1 MKLSTINV
9 KTTKIINAMKKIVAL
24 FITTVL
30 SCVLYSQTFDY
41 DYEWVNVTP
50 LYSIMNVQQSAYT
63 KGGKIIVAT
72 KEGYLA
78 ETSDT
83 CKTWNITYD
92 VLRDGINYGD
102 KIYDKYGSAILSMS
116 KDSLQGIFYAVGTND
131 TESSNVLLYTKDGGQ
146 SWNCSLSTLERE
158 NKILS
163 IAWKNE
169 NTLFATVYNS
179 TFNKMYLYSS
189 IDAGC
194 RWDKISTEDELFST
208 ANSASTVYMAFV
220 NDQLG
225 YVFTADGYCVTTNGG
240 DTWQRVELEMK
251 PVYMFQFN
259 NGDIILTVRSHI
271 SKTLTG
277 CRIMN
282 MFDKKDGWI
291 EYYYVPEQVIDL
303 GDGKVWAK
311 VHGGT
316 ADFILSTDSLK
327 TWSITTTNYSPE
339 NNNVLSKGMSQNIYY
354 GNVETSGLY
363 VKSEKEC
370 FVLGRQKGRL
380 FHTKDGGRS
389 WTYKDFNT
397 KLYSMQFFQNDV
409 IYMSSADSLF
419 ISRDGGDS
427 WIGKYQYW
435 SGAIGNKRMQFF
447 TEKFGY
453 IYDDYRLFQTQDG
466 GDSWKEIYIDGDDF
480 WDFGGTLNGCFA
492 NEHIGLFRSDNSKV
506 IFAAELNQEKYTLN
520 YSIVYEEILG
530 NGHPQI
536 YIDYIN
542 DKWILWDW
550 WEGYIYTCDT
560 DIHFTVVSTPQN
572 TPQNY
577 KEGNS
582 FSSRI
587 LNYGNGKL
595 LLPLLSENTVY
606 PVETAMY
613 SEDGGLSWNNIPFTM
628 QNHLYINK
636 SDNPNVVYTCKYDYY
651 LSIYKGIHKVRT
663 IDSSFEKQENGTIQ
677 CTINNAD
684 NQNYTAKVVL
694 EQVNGTSI
702 VVQDNVEIKSGE
714 AFSITLPKSIEANY
728 VIKVVPED
736 DEVFETVQS
745 QEFIVN
751 GSAIDAVSSDEI
763 QIRVVNGKIECSC
776 EEYAIYNVAGQK
788 VQNNA
793 SLPSGTYFVHY
804 GTQVKKVVVQ

>member
-1 MKLSTINV
+1 
-9 KTTKIINAMKKIVAL
+9 MKKLIVL
-24 FITTVL
+24 FFTIITPCL
-30 SCVLYSQTFDY
+30 LYSQTFDY

-102 KIYDKYGSAILSMS
+102 RIYDKYGSAILSMS

-146 SWNCSLSTLERE
+146 SWNRSLSTLDRE

-179 TFNKMYLYSS
+179 TLNKMYLYSS

-194 RWDKISTEDELFST
+194 RWDKISTEDEIFLT
-208 ANSASTVYMAFV
+208 ASSASTVYMAFV
-220 NDQLG
+220 NEQLG
-225 YVFTADGYCVTTNGG
+225 YVFTSEGYCVTENGG

-251 PVYMFQFN
+251 PAYLFQFN

-282 MFDKKDGWI
+282 MFDQKDGLI

-303 GDGKVWAK
+303 GDGNVWAK
-311 VHGGT
+311 VHGGMAGT
-316 ADFILSTDSLK
+316 RSILSTDSLK
-327 TWSITTTNYSPE
+327 TWSTTTTNYSPD

-354 GNVETSGLY
+354 GNVQTRDIY

-370 FVLGRQKGRL
+370 FVIGKQNGRL
-380 FHTKDGGRS
+380 FHTRDGGRS

-397 KLYSMQFFQNDV
+397 NLYSMQFFPNDV

-419 ISRDGGDS
+419 ISQDGGDT

-447 TEKFGY
+447 SEKFGY

-466 GDSWKEIYIDGDDF
+466 GDSWKEIEIIGDDF
-480 WDFGGTLNGCFA
+480 WDLGCTLNGCFA
-492 NEHIGLFRSDNSKV
+492 NEYIGLFRSWDSKLICAGHINLEQNSLDV
-506 IFAAELNQEKYTLN
+506 NVVSEDIQ
-520 YSIVYEEILG
+520 G

-536 YIDYIN
+536 FIDYIDN
-542 DKWILWDW
+542 KWILWDY
-550 WEGYIYTCDT
+550 WEGYIYTCDI
-560 DIHFTVVSTPQN
+560 DLHFSVVSTPQN

-636 SDNPNVVYTCKYDYY
+636 SDNPNVVYSCKYDYY
-651 LSIYKGIHKVRT
+651 LSIYKGIHKIRT
-663 IDSSFEKQENGTIQ
+663 LDSSFEKQENGTIQ
-677 CTINNAD
+677 CFISNAE
-684 NQNYTAKVVL
+684 NQNYTAKVFV
-694 EQVNGTSI
+694 EQVNGASI
-702 VVQDNVEIKSGE
+702 VVSENIEIKSGE
-714 AFSITLPKSIEANY
+714 PFVITLPKGIEANY
-728 VIKVVPED
+728 VIKVIPED
-736 DEVFETVQS
+736 EEVYETVQS

-751 GSAIDAVSSDEI
+751 NGGSAIDAVSSDEI

-788 VQNNA
+788 VQNNV
-793 SLPSGTYFVHY
+793 SLPSGTYFVHCNQ
-804 GTQVKKVVVQ
+804 QVKKVVIQ